1 MGYYPTYIEE
11 LVEIANS
18 RYPYAV
24 ESGFV
29 QKAQVEELLLRSGY
43 EATSEQGILI
53 YNQTLQTG
61 AESISGNLAIQT
73 ELVEDATTHELSVVA
88 DNLAE
93 KSATATTPKIK
104 KGALAVEVSPLMM
117 VGGALYGANLGWE
130 SYKEYPEFWT
140 DLSNDVFF
148 NNEKDLLPG
157 IQASELVKG
166 GTLLLRVLE
175 DGGIRGYCEKKRLE
189 EILQK
194 AYDKGAFISHT
205 QYTPTT
211 TQTETKIIIPN
222 GCSFDMVMGGI
233 SAPMPNEETY
243 SFNKSSFDS
252 RVASRGFNCF
262 VANYYISLWDGGGRV
277 QVDVDC
283 YKLDQ
288 ERQTE
293 FTVSDGVIS
302 VGSGAFSGLQT
313 SHYLLDYNY
322 YDGQQRSW
330 GWTDYATLGN
340 VIHRTTSP
348 YRFSTLNVEISNPVE
363 GLIHDDSL
371 ATVTDRNN
379 VFNNFPTWLENG
391 FSVPRY
397 NEDTKENEQVDYL
410 PFPIFDIL
418 NEHAKSPNADAKKGD
433 LPQNP
438 TDPLK
443 LPQFLIDILA
453 PSIPLGNGTPSE
465 NNDGNTPPL
474 VPPTNNNSSK
484 LFTVYN
490 PSGANLDSLG
500 AYLWSDSI
508 ATLIKELFSNNR
520 MDAIISLHQVYCT
533 PSTTT
538 AHNIILGNLDSGV
551 SSPVV
556 NNQYVNIDC
565 GRVYVAEKYGDARDY
580 LNVDCQVYL
589 PFIGFRNVD
598 AHDVI
603 NCYLNIK
610 YTVDVYTG
618 SCLAQLIVTKGNITQ
633 TLYTFEGNCSVQ
645 IPLTGSDRA
654 RIIGAIASTVAT
666 GIATGGVG
674 AVGMAVG
681 QVASGGAQSS
691 IQRTSGFSGN
701 CGAMAI
707 KKPYIVMTRLKS
719 ADAVDYNKI
728 VGNPTN
734 KTVYLR
740 NCNGFTRVKEIHLDA
755 LKCTDEEKRLIY
767 NALKQG
773 IVL

>member
-1 MGYYPTYIEE
+1 MGYYPTYIDE

-24 ESGFV
+24 DSGFV
-29 QKAQVEELLLRSGY
+29 QSAQVEQLLLRSGY
-43 EATSEQGILI
+43 EATSEQGVLI
-53 YNQTLQTG
+53 YNQAVQTG

-73 ELVEDATTHELSVVA
+73 ELVEDTATHELSVVA
-88 DNLAE
+88 DNFSE
-93 KSATATTPKIK
+93 VPPTSTTPKIK
-104 KGALAVEVSPLMM
+104 KGALSFEVSPFLMCM
-117 VGGALYGANLGWE
+117 GALYGANLGWE
-130 SYKEYPEFWT
+130 SYNEYPEFWT

-175 DGGIRGYCEKKRLE
+175 DGGVRGYCEKQRLE
-189 EILQK
+189 KILQT
-194 AYDKGAFISHT
+194 AYDKGAFNGNGIFKPT
-205 QYTPTT
+205 YTESGTFVLNGGGASVDYIRSVNNMKDAEYNITRDNIRQLENYYHKTANAMSIQRQDDIANNIRYTRAYLYTLTNSPRTVT
-211 TQTETKIIIPN
+211 IGQTNT
-222 GCSFDMVMGGI
+222 
-233 SAPMPNEETY
+233 
-243 SFNKSSFDS
+243 
-252 RVASRGFNCF
+252 
-262 VANYYISLWDGGGRV
+262 VANV
-277 QVDVDC
+277 KQDC
-283 YKLDQ
+283 FGYVEVWTRL
-288 ERQTE
+288 
-293 FTVSDGVIS
+293 SDNT
-302 VGSGAFSGLQT
+302 GSGTFINYGAGDDNRANLINGVSGAI
-313 SHYLLDYNY
+313 N
-322 YDGQQRSW
+322 
-330 GWTDYATLGN
+330 
-340 VIHRTTSP
+340 I
-348 YRFSTLNVEISNPVE
+348 FSTVGATFEEPLENIKYNPNYP
-363 GLIHDDSL
+363 
-371 ATVTDRNN
+371 TVTDRNN
-379 VFNNFPTWLENG
+379 VFANYPTWLENG
-391 FSVPRY
+391 FSVPKY
-397 NEDTKENEQVDYL
+397 NEETKENEQIDYL

-418 NEHAKSPNADAKKGD
+418 NELSKEPNANAQKGD

-443 LPQFLIDILA
+443 LPQFLIDLLA
-453 PSIPLGNGTPSE
+453 PSIPFDNGLPSE
-465 NNDGNTPPL
+465 NPNGNTPTL
-474 VPPTNNNSSK
+474 IPPSNNNSSK

-490 PSGANLDSLG
+490 PSGANLDALG
-500 AYLWSDSI
+500 GFLWSDSI

-520 MDAIISLHQVYCT
+520 MDAIISLHQVYVT

-556 NNQYVNIDC
+556 NNQYVELDC
-565 GRVYVAEKYGDARDY
+565 GQKYIAEIYGDARDY
-580 LNVDCQVYL
+580 LNVDAQVYL

-598 AHDVI
+598 PHDII
-603 NCYLNIK
+603 NCYLRIK
-610 YTVDVYTG
+610 YTIDVYTG
-618 SCLAQLIVTKGNITQ
+618 SCLAQLIVTKGNVTQ

-719 ADAVDYNKI
+719 ADAVDYNKL

-740 NCNGFTRVKEIHLDA
+740 NCNGFTRVKEIHLDN
-755 LKCTDEEKRLIY
+755 LKCTDQEKALIY
-767 NALKQG
+767 QALKQG